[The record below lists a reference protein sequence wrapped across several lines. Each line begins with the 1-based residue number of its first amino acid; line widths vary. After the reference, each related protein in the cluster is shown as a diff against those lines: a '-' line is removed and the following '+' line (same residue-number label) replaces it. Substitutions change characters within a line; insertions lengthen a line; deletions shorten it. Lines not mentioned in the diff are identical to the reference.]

1 MAPEHKQQ
9 YLSTNPTGVGLDP
22 GVKPHVPRQHVG
34 PREGPVA
41 EVAHVRESTPAVRRS
56 RLVPGGHVLGQPV
69 GDAEDLAADGADEDD
84 VGGRE
89 RRRSG
94 RFGDVGGELA
104 PVQRVPVVVTP
115 VAAQT
120 SGPATE
126 IRRPGPTATSA

>member
-1 MAPEHKQQ
+1 M
-9 YLSTNPTGVGLDP
+9 LC
-22 GVKPHVPRQHVG
+22 KP
-34 PREGPVA
+34 
-41 EVAHVRESTPAVRRS
+41 VRDGKNLT
-56 RLVPGGHVLGQPV
+56 
-69 GDAEDLAADGADEDD
+69 ADGADEDD

-94 RFGDVGGELA
+94 RFGDVGGELE

-126 IRRPGPTATSA
+126 IRRPGSAATSA